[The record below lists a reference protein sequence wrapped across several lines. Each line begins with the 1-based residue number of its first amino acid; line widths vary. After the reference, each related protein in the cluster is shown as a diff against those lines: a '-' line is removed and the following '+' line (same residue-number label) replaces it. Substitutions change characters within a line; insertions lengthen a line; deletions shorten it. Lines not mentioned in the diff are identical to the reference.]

1 MDLVNEMKKKDVI
14 FWFTLGYIVVCLV
27 IFVIVDPIKAA
38 SLSSAVAVLTG
49 LLASLVAAVGF
60 NLNTDKK
67 LKQNDIQNNTQTI
80 PEQLKG
86 K

>member
-38 SLSSAVAVLTG
+38 PLSSAVAVLTG

-67 LKQNDIQNNTQTI
+67 LKQTDIQNNIPTI

>member
-14 FWFTLGYIVVCLV
+14 FWFTLGYIIVCLV

-67 LKQNDIQNNTQTI
+67 LKQTDIQNNIPTI